1 MRISDTLVF
10 CSLILSVNFSH
21 AEDITAVTTDKL
33 ARDWSNNQLAAEMK
47 YSKKPLHLTGMVDRI
62 SSAGDRYYV
71 ALDAAGTFLGISV
84 YARPDALDKV
94 AELQKG
100 QTITMYCEN
109 FEDVISYQC
118 HNGYVMD

>member
-1 MRISDTLVF
+1 MSTSKILAF
-10 CSLILSVNFSH
+10 CLPLLINSFSH
-21 AEDITAVTTDKL
+21 AEDITAVTADEL
-33 ARDWSNNQLAAEMK
+33 ARAWSNNQLAAELK
-47 YSKKPLHLTGMVDRI
+47 YSKKPLQLTGMVDRI

-71 ALDAAGTFLGISV
+71 GLDAAGTFLGISV
-84 YARPDALDKV
+84 YVRPDALDKV

-118 HNGYVMD
+118 HNGYVVE

>member
-1 MRISDTLVF
+1 MSISKILAFYLLLV
-10 CSLILSVNFSH
+10 VNSFSH
-21 AEDITAVTTDKL
+21 AEDITTVTADEL
-33 ARDWSNNQLAAEMK
+33 ARAWSNNQLAAEMK
-47 YSKKPLHLTGMVDRI
+47 YSKKPLQLTGMVDRI

-71 ALDAAGTFLGISV
+71 GLDAAGTFLGISV
-84 YARPDALDKV
+84 YVRPDALDKV

-118 HNGYVMD
+118 HNGYVID

>member
-1 MRISDTLVF
+1 MSTSKILAF
-10 CSLILSVNFSH
+10 CLPLLINSFSH
-21 AEDITAVTTDKL
+21 AEDITAVTADEL
-33 ARDWSNNQLAAEMK
+33 ARAWSNNQLAAELK
-47 YSKKPLHLTGMVDRI
+47 YSKKPLQLTGMVDRI

-71 ALDAAGTFLGISV
+71 GLDAAGTFLGISV
-84 YARPDALDKV
+84 YVRPDALDKV

-118 HNGYVMD
+118 HNGYVVD

>member
-1 MRISDTLVF
+1 MSISKILAI
-10 CSLILSVNFSH
+10 CSLMFVSNFSH
-21 AEDITAVTTDKL
+21 AEDITTVTADEL
-33 ARDWSNNQLAAEMK
+33 ARAWSNNQLAAEMK
-47 YSKKPLHLTGMVDRI
+47 YSKKPLQLTGMVDRI

-71 ALDAAGTFLGISV
+71 GLDAAGTFLGISV
-84 YARPDALDKV
+84 YVRPDALDKV

-118 HNGYVMD
+118 HNGYVID

>member
-1 MRISDTLVF
+1 MSISKILAFCLLLV
-10 CSLILSVNFSH
+10 VNSFSH
-21 AEDITAVTTDKL
+21 AEDITIVTADEL
-33 ARDWSNNQLAAEMK
+33 ARAWSNNQLAAELK
-47 YSKKPLHLTGMVDRI
+47 YSKKPLQLTGIVDRI

-71 ALDAAGTFLGISV
+71 GLDAAGTFLGISV
-84 YARPDALDKV
+84 YVRPDAPDKV

>member
-1 MRISDTLVF
+1 MSISKILAF
-10 CSLILSVNFSH
+10 CSLLLVNSFSH
-21 AEDITAVTTDKL
+21 AEDITAVTTDEL

-71 ALDAAGTFLGISV
+71 GLDAAGTFLGISV
-84 YARPDALDKV
+84 YVRSGALAKV

-118 HNGYVMD
+118 HNGYVVD

>member
-1 MRISDTLVF
+1 MSISKILAF
-10 CSLILSVNFSH
+10 CSLLLVNSFSH
-21 AEDITAVTTDKL
+21 AEDITAVTTDEL

-71 ALDAAGTFLGISV
+71 GLDAAGTFLGISV
-84 YARPDALDKV
+84 YVRSGALAKV

-118 HNGYVMD
+118 HHGYVVD

>member
-1 MRISDTLVF
+1 MSISKILAI
-10 CSLILSVNFSH
+10 CSLIFVSNFSH
-21 AEDITAVTTDKL
+21 AEDITTVTADEL
-33 ARDWSNNQLAAEMK
+33 ARAWSNNQLAAEMK
-47 YSKKPLHLTGMVDRI
+47 YSKKPLQLTGMVDRI

-71 ALDAAGTFLGISV
+71 GLDAAGTFLGISV
-84 YARPDALDKV
+84 YVRPDALDKV

-118 HNGYVMD
+118 HNGYVID

>member
-1 MRISDTLVF
+1 MSISKILAI
-10 CSLILSVNFSH
+10 CSLMFVSNFSH
-21 AEDITAVTTDKL
+21 AEDITTVTADEL
-33 ARDWSNNQLAAEMK
+33 ARAWSNNQLAAEMK
-47 YSKKPLHLTGMVDRI
+47 YSKKPLQLTGMVDRI

-71 ALDAAGTFLGISV
+71 GLDAAGTFLGISV
-84 YARPDALDKV
+84 YVRPDALDKV

-118 HNGYVMD
+118 HNGYVVE